1 MVPWL
6 LVTPLSDD
14 VAPRQF
20 SRNIGRPRRRLTL
33 VGPATVILLGG
44 ALRGVSART
53 PCSTGDGMRS
63 VLRSRGER
71 ESGAAAIEF
80 ALLLPIFAALTFG
93 IITFGVAFERW
104 LSVTAAAREASRFA
118 ATYPLQ
124 DGQSA
129 AEWADQVLDVA
140 TRAAGLEP
148 EDLPDPDE
156 FGICVSFSNAV
167 GPGTLDSV
175 GPDATQRWTLG
186 NLNPTGEPDEAC
198 ISLDVPDNRV
208 AVTVSRDADLN
219 WFFFSTSTVVSGRNT
234 SRFEPSLG

>member
-1 MVPWL
+1 
-6 LVTPLSDD
+6 
-14 VAPRQF
+14 
-20 SRNIGRPRRRLTL
+20 L

-53 PCSTGDGMRS
+53 PCSTGDGMWS

-118 ATYPLQ
+118 ATYPIP
-124 DGQSA
+124 DGQTA
-129 AEWADQVLDVA
+129 DEWAATVLDVA
-140 TRAAGLEP
+140 AEAAGLNP
-148 EDLPDPDE
+148 ADLPDLDE
-156 FGICVSFSNAV
+156 FGICVSFTNAV
-167 GPGTLDSV
+167 GPGVFDSV
-175 GPDATQRWTLG
+175 GPGTTQRWTRGALSPIG
-186 NLNPTGEPDEAC
+186 GSGSPCTGPD
-198 ISLDVPDNRV
+198 LPDNRV

-219 WFFFSTSTVVSGRNT
+219 WFFFSTSTAVAGRNT
-234 SRFEPSLG
+234 SRFEPTLG